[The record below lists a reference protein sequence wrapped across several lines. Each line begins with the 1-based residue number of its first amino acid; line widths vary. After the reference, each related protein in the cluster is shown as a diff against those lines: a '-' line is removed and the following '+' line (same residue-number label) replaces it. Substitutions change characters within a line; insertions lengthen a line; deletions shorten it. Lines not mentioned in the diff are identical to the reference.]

1 MDLGAHSLAVKT
13 KGGLTSLGGFF
24 LCLAA
29 AFVFVL
35 PVLRL
40 LWTSLHSG
48 GGFSLEAYRDI
59 LGRPATWK
67 ASGNSLYIGLASTL
81 GAMALGLGLSWLT
94 AYTDIRF
101 TKAIW
106 FLTFLPYI
114 LPSYSIALAWR
125 IFCSPNSAVAA
136 LVSRLPG
143 APAMPSMY
151 SYGGVIFVHIVSAF
165 SPVFLLMSAALQRVP
180 QDMEWAARAAGVK
193 SLSIFW
199 RINVPL
205 IAPSF
210 ISAAFLTF
218 LSVIDNFGIPAIL
231 GIPAGIQVLPTYIY
245 EQIAGL
251 GSSVF
256 SRAAV
261 LSLILIAMSFLGFAA
276 QKLLLRKPW
285 TLEAVRPEKTIRVSL
300 GKARTPLSALLVFL
314 LLFLSVIPVF
324 SMTGTAL
331 KKAMG
336 LPFQAGNITLNNF
349 VFVLLSNAK
358 SRRAMA
364 NSLGLA
370 AFTAALCV
378 ILGTAL
384 AVGLVK
390 RKSRWPAII
399 EAMIQIPYSI
409 PGIVLSLCMILF
421 WLQPLPGVFPGVYG
435 TVKILFIV
443 YLTRF
448 LVVQSKAS
456 FSAIAGFDPGLEDAV
471 RSSGSSA
478 LWGWVRIILPLL
490 LPGIIS
496 GAVMVFTGVLTELT
510 LSSLLWSAGA
520 ETIGTTI
527 LNFEQAGTLKYSSA
541 LSSVVCVLVILLFA
555 LSRIPGSGKTKTTLK

>member
-1 MDLGAHSLAVKT
+1 VDLGTYSLAFKT
-13 KGGLTSLGGFF
+13 KSGLKILGGFF

-40 LWTSLHSG
+40 LWTSLYFN
-48 GGFSLEAYRDI
+48 GGFSAEAYRDI

-67 ASGNSLYIGLASTL
+67 AAGNSLSIGLAATS

-94 AYTDIRF
+94 VYTDIRF

-106 FLTFLPYI
+106 FLSFLPYI

-125 IFCSPNSAVAA
+125 LFCSPNGAAAA
-136 LVSRLPG
+136 LVRRLPG
-143 APAMPSMY
+143 APLMPSMY
-151 SYGGVIFVHIVSAF
+151 SYGGIIFVHIISAF

-180 QDMEWAARAAGVK
+180 QDMEWAARAAGAK
-193 SLSIFW
+193 SFSIFW
-199 RINVPL
+199 RVNVPL

-261 LSLILIAMSFLGFAA
+261 LSLILIAMSFLAFGA
-276 QKLLLRKPW
+276 QKILIRKPW
-285 TLEAVRPEKTIRVSL
+285 DLEAVRPEKTVRVSL
-300 GKARTPLSALLVFL
+300 GKARTPLSVLIVFL
-314 LLFLSVIPVF
+314 LLFISVIPVF

-336 LPFQAGNITLNNF
+336 LPFQAGNITLDNF
-349 VFVLLSNAK
+349 AFVLQSNAK
-358 SRRAMA
+358 SRRAMV

-370 AFTAALCV
+370 AFTTAVCIV
-378 ILGTAL
+378 LGTVL
-384 AVGLVK
+384 AVGLAK
-390 RKSRWPAII
+390 RKSRWPVII
-399 EAMIQIPYSI
+399 EAMIQVPYSI

-421 WLQPLPGVFPGVYG
+421 WLQPLPGIFPGVYG

-443 YLTRF
+443 YFTRF

-456 FSAIAGFDPGLEDAV
+456 FSAVAGFDPGLEDAA
-471 RSSGSSA
+471 RSSGSSP

-496 GAVMVFTGVLTELT
+496 GAVMVFIGVLTELT
-510 LSSLLWSAGA
+510 LSSLLWSAGS
-520 ETIGTTI
+520 ETIGATV

-541 LSSVVCVLVILLFA
+541 LSSVVCILVILLFVF
-555 LSRIPGSGKTKTTLK
+555 SRLPGSGKTKTI

>member
-1 MDLGAHSLAVKT
+1 VDPGAHSLAVKT
-13 KGGLTSLGGFF
+13 KGGLTNLGGFF

-81 GAMALGLGLSWLT
+81 GAMVLGLGLSWLV

-125 IFCSPNSAVAA
+125 LFCSPNGAVAA
-136 LVSRLPG
+136 LVYRLPG

-151 SYGGVIFVHIVSAF
+151 SYGGIIFVHIVSAF

-285 TLEAVRPEKTIRVSL
+285 TLEAVRPEKTVRVSL
-300 GKARTPLSALLVFL
+300 GKARTPLSVLIVFL

-349 VFVLLSNAK
+349 VFVLLTNAK

-370 AFTAALCV
+370 AFTAAVCM

-384 AVGLVK
+384 AVGLAK

-471 RSSGSSA
+471 RSSGCSP

-510 LSSLLWSAGA
+510 LSSLIWSAGA

-541 LSSVVCVLVILLFA
+541 LSSAVCVLVILLFV
-555 LSRIPGSGKTKTTLK
+555 LSRLPGSDKTKTM